1 MRSTG
6 RLRKAVEQHPARF
19 SLPSTIRSTPA
30 PIFRNGGIGRSL
42 DSEEAP
48 RVTNDDRKDLVCFL
62 FERRRTS
69 SLNSIVGERCR
80 RPERKHV
87 ILELHP
93 DWKKTSENSA
103 YMRTE
108 R

>member
-1 MRSTG
+1 MMTEKIWYAFGLS
-6 RLRKAVEQHPARF
+6 V
-19 SLPSTIRSTPA
+19 
-30 PIFRNGGIGRSL
+30 
-42 DSEEAP
+42 
-48 RVTNDDRKDLVCFL
+48 
-62 FERRRTS
+62 
-69 SLNSIVGERCR
+69 VGLLLLTALWANVADGP

-103 YMRTE
+103 YLRTE

>member
-1 MRSTG
+1 MMTEKIWYAFG
-6 RLRKAVEQHPARF
+6 L
-19 SLPSTIRSTPA
+19 SL
-30 PIFRNGGIGRSL
+30 
-42 DSEEAP
+42 
-48 RVTNDDRKDLVCFL
+48 
-62 FERRRTS
+62 
-69 SLNSIVGERCR
+69 VGLLLLAALWANVADGP
-80 RPERKHV
+80 RPEPKHV